1 MVEKTMNKH
10 VFVWVGAFLFGLF
23 GVDRFMRGQ
32 IGIGILKLVIEAGT
46 FGLWALIDFLIAV
59 KKAYSD
65 FSGTNQ
71 ITFINGHYAKW
82 LMQTTVANTPQ

>member
-46 FGLWALIDFLIAV
+46 FGFGL
-59 KKAYSD
+59 
-65 FSGTNQ
+65 
-71 ITFINGHYAKW
+71 
-82 LMQTTVANTPQ
+82 